1 MRLKVSE
8 LEEIIKEEI
17 VMILSEQDVDKEEM
31 EASTIATKAYK
42 KSVDDLTT
50 SLEKLKNTEKLEEDD
65 EDYEGPS
72 QKQVKGGDSVANIAN
87 KLGETKREMKQVV
100 KKWKS
105 TEGAKKESYLNR
117 LKELTSIKKELE
129 NILDNPSTTQD
140 EEF

>member
-17 VMILSEQDVDKEEM
+17 IMVLSEQDVDKEEV
-31 EASTIATKAYK
+31 EA
-42 KSVDDLTT
+42 TT
-50 SLEKLKNTEKLEEDD
+50 TAVGELIDKLKELADAEKEVGLEEDV

-72 QKQVKGGDSVANIAN
+72 QKQVKGGDSIANISN

>member
-17 VMILSEQDVDKEEM
+17 IMVLSEQEVDKEEV
-31 EASTIATKAYK
+31 EA
-42 KSVDDLTT
+42 TT
-50 SLEKLKNTEKLEEDD
+50 TAVGELIDKLKELADAEKEVGLEEDV

-72 QKQVKGGDSVANIAN
+72 QKQVKGGDSIANISN

-105 TEGAKKESYLNR
+105 SEGAKKESYLNR

>member
-17 VMILSEQDVDKEEM
+17 IMVLSEQEVDKEEV
-31 EASTIATKAYK
+31 EA
-42 KSVDDLTT
+42 TT
-50 SLEKLKNTEKLEEDD
+50 TAVGELIDKLKELADAEKEVGLEEDV

-72 QKQVKGGDSVANIAN
+72 QKQVKGGDSIANISN

-105 TEGAKKESYLNR
+105 SEGAKKESHLNR